1 MVNCWVKAIFT
12 QPTSKLFGNMDGP
25 VPPAGAAKGN
35 VYIGLTLRV
44 IEGQKIAEQIAY
56 FFHRCVIGR
65 ISFDIMRYTFIQPRK
80 RPKYIVPMRIA
91 QETQVK
97 NQIGIVRNA
106 A

>member
-1 MVNCWVKAIFT
+1 
-12 QPTSKLFGNMDGP
+12 
-25 VPPAGAAKGN
+25 
-35 VYIGLTLRV
+35 
-44 IEGQKIAEQIAY
+44 
-56 FFHRCVIGR
+56 
-65 ISFDIMRYTFIQPRK
+65 MRYTFIQPRK